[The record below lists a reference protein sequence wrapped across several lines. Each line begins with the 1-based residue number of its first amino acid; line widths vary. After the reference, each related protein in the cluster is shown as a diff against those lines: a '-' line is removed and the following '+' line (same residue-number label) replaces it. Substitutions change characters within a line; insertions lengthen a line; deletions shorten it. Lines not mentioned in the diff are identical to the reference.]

1 MKGKD
6 FKEEP
11 EKFSPFLEGSTIPT
25 FVIDKDHT
33 IIHWNK
39 ACARLTGFSSEEM
52 VGSQD
57 QWKAFYLKK
66 RPVMADLVIDR
77 AKAETITSYYADK
90 YNKSSLIEDAIE
102 AEDYFEFGEGEEGK
116 WLFFTAAPL
125 KDSDGTI
132 IGAIETLQDI
142 TERKRMEEE
151 IRANHEVL
159 EERVAERTQQ
169 LKMTYEQL
177 LHAEKLS
184 AVGKLAAS
192 ISHEFGNPIIGIKYF
207 LQGLRKSVDLNQ
219 TDSEML
225 ELAIKECQRVKNLI
239 VSLQNFNRPTTGVVE
254 PMDLHQ
260 AIEDILV
267 FCNKKFEDKKIQVI
281 KKFAASMPRVHA
293 VPDQIKQVILNL
305 VQNAEEAIPGE
316 SGTITIITRA
326 TEDHA
331 IMRIKDSGKGISPD
345 GVYQIFEPF
354 YSTKEAVEGTGL
366 GLSVSYGIIKR
377 HRGNLEIT
385 DTSDKGTTFTMT
397 LPIEAEERRETAN
410 RESEVLGI

>member
-1 MKGKD
+1 
-6 FKEEP
+6 
-11 EKFSPFLEGSTIPT
+11 
-25 FVIDKDHT
+25 
-33 IIHWNK
+33 
-39 ACARLTGFSSEEM
+39 
-52 VGSQD
+52 
-57 QWKAFYLKK
+57 
-66 RPVMADLVIDR
+66 
-77 AKAETITSYYADK
+77 
-90 YNKSSLIEDAIE
+90 
-102 AEDYFEFGEGEEGK
+102 
-116 WLFFTAAPL
+116 
-125 KDSDGTI
+125 
-132 IGAIETLQDI
+132 
-142 TERKRMEEE
+142 
-151 IRANHEVL
+151 
-159 EERVAERTQQ
+159 
-169 LKMTYEQL
+169 MTYEQL

-345 GVYQIFEPF
+345 GAYQIFEPF

-410 RESEVLGI
+410 RESEIPGI